1 MSPPTV
7 STRGAPRLLLRILPP
22 SAVSH
27 GAKPRVRAE
36 MDEIWDIWM
45 FNANLTSYNQES
57 HGYLVCGNPPFNRST
72 RKWYGSIVA
81 TGPAVRRHASQ
92 KSHRWRYSP
101 RNLPTEEYL
110 SVLLCVLPQF
120 RYSVRTIIVKAG
132 HLPQGPLEVMLVM
145 AFCFFTTA
153 VKWAV
158 ICAPRWSQPL
168 LIHPINYLA
177 LQHQPL
183 CQRML
188 SFVPDRARAQMH
200 AHTHTHTPAH
210 ALHWDSLVASYSQ
223 IHYKSPLIVD
233 IKLLTDFF
241 SYLGQASSQ
250 TAFMLPR
257 NQRTSLLKFKSFR
270 GMWWCPVR
278 NLLKII
284 CDSWIPHRFLF
295 LDTHT
300 SFISFSRTVSSQS
313 TA

>member
-45 FNANLTSYNQES
+45 FNANSTSYNQES
-57 HGYLVCGNPPFNRST
+57 HGYLVCGNPSFNRST

-92 KSHRWRYSP
+92 KSHRWRYSR

-145 AFCFFTTA
+145 AFCFFTT
-153 VKWAV
+153 VQVNSSGWSDKMFLPLKT
-158 ICAPRWSQPL
+158 PR
-168 LIHPINYLA
+168 
-177 LQHQPL
+177 
-183 CQRML
+183 
-188 SFVPDRARAQMH
+188 PDEQNR
-200 AHTHTHTPAH
+200 
-210 ALHWDSLVASYSQ
+210 VYGKK
-223 IHYKSPLIVD
+223 Y
-233 IKLLTDFF
+233 
-241 SYLGQASSQ
+241 
-250 TAFMLPR
+250 
-257 NQRTSLLKFKSFR
+257 TS
-270 GMWWCPVR
+270 
-278 NLLKII
+278 NLR
-284 CDSWIPHRFLF
+284 SVIPHEKLDKLMLYTILINVSEALF
-295 LDTHT
+295 SSCSESASKLSLHITQFWYLITPSSDLYFN
-300 SFISFSRTVSSQS
+300 SIPCFVVLFICVFISIYCFFYGDHIV
-313 TA
+313 